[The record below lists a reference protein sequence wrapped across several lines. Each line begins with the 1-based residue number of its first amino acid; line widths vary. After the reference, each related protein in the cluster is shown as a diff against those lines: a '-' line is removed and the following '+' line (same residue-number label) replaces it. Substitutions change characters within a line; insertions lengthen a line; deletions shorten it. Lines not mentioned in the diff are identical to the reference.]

1 LALAV
6 GVSDRSTTERRT
18 RFVERVRPYSWTAL
32 GLVVICLAV
41 ATLLRMIVFA
51 LGINALFPTF
61 YPAVL
66 FAALIAGTPAGIAT
80 IVGSILIAWW
90 AFIPP
95 AYEFGALTG
104 DEAGNLVL
112 FAASS
117 GCLVFMSHLYRGVLV
132 RLRRRDRERELL
144 LREMQH
150 RGRNTYAVVES
161 IVRNTLIND
170 RDSANAIAG
179 RVRAVSSANDLVN
192 QSDEKTVPLQA
203 LLSLEFAPNPET
215 RLRTS
220 GPYIEVSSDAARKLG
235 LVFHELVT
243 NAMKHGALSR
253 PNGRIDVDWQTDG
266 RMVRLVWREHSGPA
280 VSPPTRQ
287 GFGTVIV
294 TESLKSLSGS
304 TTFTFHPAGLR
315 CDMHFSSQ

>member
-1 LALAV
+1 V
-6 GVSDRSTTERRT
+6 GVNDQSKTDRRS
-18 RFVERVRPYSWTAL
+18 RFVERVSPYSWTTL
-32 GLVVICLAV
+32 FIVIVCLAV
-41 ATLLRMIVFA
+41 AWLLRAVFFQ
-51 LGINALFPTF
+51 LGINALYPTF

-66 FAALIAGTPAGIAT
+66 LAALVGGTPAGVGAI
-80 IVGSILIAWW
+80 IGSILIVWW
-90 AFIPP
+90 AFLPP
-95 AYEFGALTG
+95 ILEFGRLTSG
-104 DEAGNLVL
+104 QIGNLVL

-117 GCLVFMSHLYRGVLV
+117 GCLVFISHLYRDALIA
-132 RLRRRDRERELL
+132 LRRRDRERELL
-144 LREMQH
+144 LQEMQH

-161 IVRNTLIND
+161 IVRTTLVND
-170 RDSANAIAG
+170 RASADAIAG

-203 LLSLEFAPNPET
+203 LLALEFAPNPET

-220 GPYIEVSSDAARKLG
+220 GPSVEVSSDAARKLG

-243 NAMKHGALSR
+243 NAMKHGALSS
-253 PNGRIDVDWQTDG
+253 PNGCVNVKWQADS
-266 RMVRLVWREHSGPA
+266 RMVHLTWHEQNGPA

-304 TTFTFHPAGLR
+304 TVLTFDPAGLR
-315 CDMHFSSQ
+315 CEMFFNNR

>member
-1 LALAV
+1 M
-6 GVSDRSTTERRT
+6 GVSDQSNTDRRT
-18 RFVERVRPYSWTAL
+18 RFVERVGPYSWTAL
-32 GLVVICLAV
+32 LTVVGCLAM
-41 ATLLRMIVFA
+41 AWLLQGIVSH

-66 FAALIAGTPAGIAT
+66 LAALIAGTPAGIAT
-80 IVGSILIAWW
+80 IFGAILVVWW

-95 AYEFGALTG
+95 IYSFGPLTHG
-104 DEAGNLVL
+104 HIANLLL

-117 GCLVFMSHLYRGVLV
+117 GCLVVMSHLYRSALI

-144 LREMQH
+144 LQEMQH

-161 IVRNTLIND
+161 IVRTTLVHD
-170 RDSANAIAG
+170 RASADAIAG

-192 QSDEKTVPLQA
+192 QSDEKTVPLPA

-215 RLRTS
+215 RLQTS
-220 GPYIEVSSDAARKLG
+220 GPDVEVSSDAARKLG

-243 NAMKHGALSR
+243 NAMKHGALAK
-253 PNGRIDVDWQTDG
+253 PDGRIAVDWQADG
-266 RMVRLVWREHSGPA
+266 RIVHLTWREQNGPTVA
-280 VSPPTRQ
+280 PPQRQ
-287 GFGTVIV
+287 GFGTLIV

-304 TTFTFHPAGLR
+304 TTFAFDPSGLR
-315 CDMHFSSQ
+315 CDMSFDCQ

>member
-1 LALAV
+1 VAV
-6 GVSDRSTTERRT
+6 GVKQRSKTDSRA

-32 GLVVICLAV
+32 LIVVVCLAV
-41 ATLLRMIVFA
+41 ATLLRMVVA
-51 LGINALFPTF
+51 SLGIDALFPTF

-66 FAALIAGTPAGIAT
+66 LAALIGGTPAGIAT
-80 IVGSILIAWW
+80 ILGTILIVWW

-95 AYEFGALTG
+95 IFAFSHLGSDKA
-104 DEAGNLVL
+104 ANMVL

-117 GCLVFMSHLYRGVLV
+117 GCLVVMSHLYRDAWI

-144 LREMQH
+144 LQEMEH
-150 RGRNTYAVVES
+150 RGRNTYAIVES
-161 IVRNTLIND
+161 IVRNTLVND
-170 RDSANAIAG
+170 RTSANAIAG

-192 QSDEKTVPLQA
+192 QSDDKQVPLPA

-243 NAMKHGALSR
+243 NAMKHGALSN
-253 PNGRIDVDWQTDG
+253 PNGLVDVKWQSDG
-266 RMVRLVWREHSGPA
+266 RMVRLTWHEQNGPT

-294 TESLKSLSGS
+294 TESLKSLSGT
-304 TTFTFHPAGLR
+304 TTFAFDPAGLR
-315 CDMHFSSQ
+315 CDMHFSSR

>member
-1 LALAV
+1 V
-6 GVSDRSTTERRT
+6 GVTNQSNTDLRT
-18 RFVERVRPYSWTAL
+18 RFVERIRPYSWTAL
-32 GLVVICLAV
+32 FTVIACLAV
-41 ATLLRMIVFA
+41 AWLLRIVIFE

-66 FAALIAGTPAGIAT
+66 LTALVAGTPAGIAT
-80 IVGSILIAWW
+80 ILGAILIAWW

-95 AYEFGALTG
+95 IYAFSPLSGEQI
-104 DEAGNLVL
+104 GNLVL

-117 GCLVFMSHLYRGVLV
+117 GCLVVMSHLYRDVMI

-144 LREMQH
+144 IQEMQH

-161 IVRNTLIND
+161 IVRTTLVND
-170 RDSANAIAG
+170 RASADAIAG

-192 QSDEKTVPLQA
+192 QSDEKMVPLPA

-220 GPYIEVSSDAARKLG
+220 GPPVEVSSDAARKLG

-243 NAMKHGALSR
+243 NAMKHGALAN
-253 PNGRIDVDWQTDG
+253 PDGRVVVDWQAEG
-266 RMVRLVWREHSGPA
+266 RTVHLIWREQNGPM
-280 VSPPTRQ
+280 VSPPQRT
-287 GFGTVIV
+287 GFGTMIV
-294 TESLKSLSGS
+294 TESLKLLSGG
-304 TTFTFHPAGLR
+304 TTFTFDPGGLR
-315 CDMHFSSQ
+315 CEMSFNSR

>member
-1 LALAV
+1 VAV
-6 GVSDRSTTERRT
+6 GVKQRSKTDSRS

-32 GLVVICLAV
+32 LIVVVCLAV
-41 ATLLRMIVFA
+41 ATLLRMVVA
-51 LGINALFPTF
+51 SLGINALFPTF

-66 FAALIAGTPAGIAT
+66 LTALIAGTPAGIAT
-80 IVGSILIAWW
+80 ILGTILIVWW

-95 AYEFGALTG
+95 IFAFSHLAS
-104 DEAGNLVL
+104 DEAANLVL

-117 GCLVFMSHLYRGVLV
+117 GCLVVMSHLYRDAWI

-144 LREMQH
+144 LQEMEH
-150 RGRNTYAVVES
+150 RGRNTYAIVES
-161 IVRNTLIND
+161 IVRNTLVND
-170 RDSANAIAG
+170 RASANAIAG

-192 QSDEKTVPLQA
+192 QSDDKQVPLPA

-243 NAMKHGALSR
+243 NAMKHGALSS
-253 PNGRIDVDWQTDG
+253 PNGRVDVKWQVDG
-266 RMVRLVWREHSGPA
+266 RMVRLTWHEQNGPT
-280 VSPPTRQ
+280 VIPPTRQ

-294 TESLKSLSGS
+294 TESLKSLSGA
-304 TTFTFHPAGLR
+304 TTFAFDPAGLR
-315 CDMHFSSQ
+315 CDMHFSSR

>member
-1 LALAV
+1 V
-6 GVSDRSTTERRT
+6 GVTNQSNTDLRT
-18 RFVERVRPYSWTAL
+18 RFVERIRPYSWTAL
-32 GLVVICLAV
+32 FTVIACLAV
-41 ATLLRMIVFA
+41 AWLLRIVIFE

-66 FAALIAGTPAGIAT
+66 LTALVAGTPAGIAT
-80 IVGSILIAWW
+80 ILGAILIAWW

-95 AYEFGALTG
+95 IYAFSPLSGEQI
-104 DEAGNLVL
+104 GNLVL

-117 GCLVFMSHLYRGVLV
+117 GCLVVMSHLYRDVMI

-144 LREMQH
+144 IQEMQH

-161 IVRNTLIND
+161 IVRTTLVND
-170 RDSANAIAG
+170 RASADAIAG

-192 QSDEKTVPLQA
+192 QSDEKMVPLPA

-220 GPYIEVSSDAARKLG
+220 GPPVEVSSDAARKLG

-243 NAMKHGALSR
+243 NAMKHGALAN
-253 PNGRIDVDWQTDG
+253 PDGRVVVDWRAEG
-266 RMVRLVWREHSGPA
+266 RTVHLIWREQNGPM
-280 VSPPTRQ
+280 VSPPQRT
-287 GFGTVIV
+287 GFGTMIV
-294 TESLKSLSGS
+294 TESLKSLSGG
-304 TTFTFHPAGLR
+304 TTFTFDPGGLR
-315 CDMHFSSQ
+315 CEMSFNSR